1 MKKNLNAES
10 AKKKI
15 KLPIW
20 AYLIYFLTAL
30 FLLTGVTFSKYVVGT
45 NENDSA
51 RAVTFEDIAVSEI
64 GDFFENGKLLLQ
76 PGVDL
81 EKKAVVNFGGSETA
95 TYVFIAVNPAGW
107 TVGSD
112 NYGYTVQDGKI
123 SYSIDNSLWTYLM
136 NDDEKY
142 IYYIPLNVN
151 EKLTNADIIKDGK
164 VFVNDMLKNSELQS
178 LTELTVE
185 FRAVAVQSAGFEN
198 AQDAWKAV
206 STK

>member
-81 EKKAVVNFGGSETA
+81 EKKAVVNF
-95 TYVFIAVNPAGW
+95 
-107 TVGSD
+107 SD